1 MVIAENDMAKLFK
14 DYPQHQLMLLPPS
27 LEELIGADH
36 PVRVVNSVID
46 RLDLKALNRTYKGG
60 GASSYHPRML
70 LKVLVFGY
78 VSNIYSSRKLE
89 RATKSNIYFMWLSGM
104 QRPDHNTIN
113 RFRSD
118 RLKGIIKEVFGKVV
132 ELLVESGH
140 VSLKRVYTDGTKIE
154 ANANKYTFVWGKSI
168 RRSKERIAEQLE
180 ELWDYAESV
189 ASEELKDKRP
199 TSFEPV
205 DRERLEKTI
214 EEINSAIGKK
224 KSHPK

>member
-224 KSHPK
+224 KSYPK